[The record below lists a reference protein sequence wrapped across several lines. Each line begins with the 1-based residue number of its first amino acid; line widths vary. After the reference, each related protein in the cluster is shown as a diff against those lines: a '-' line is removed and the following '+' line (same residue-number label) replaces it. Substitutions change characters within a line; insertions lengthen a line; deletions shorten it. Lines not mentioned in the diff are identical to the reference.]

1 MRFRSGRFA
10 VAAIGV
16 VLLVGG
22 CGGNSGDAV
31 DYGSYPTHRI
41 AGDFDQRP
49 SRARGILAESLR
61 LGERIV
67 LGNEV
72 DPDLTAG
79 RGGGVLVD
87 STGLTDGTL
96 SGPQRTALQGY
107 SILGG
112 YSALAG
118 NKPFDPAETSKKF
131 LAISILAFPD
141 EQTAAAAA
149 RDMEHADFM
158 TNPDNV
164 PVGLDA
170 YPAAVN
176 HWRPGVPTLGSWL
189 SWKSLVIRV
198 FAELTEPDFGKL
210 AQQATKALQ
219 SQVAALE
226 RFTPT
231 PASELPNLRLDPD
244 GLLPRL
250 VKTDDYTP
258 DDRTFAVYSTRAF
271 AAASAKPA
279 ADFEANSSRGL
290 TSIAVSH
297 NKMLYRLRDNAA
309 ATEFTKHFIEA
320 SQAEYDPIHGVAGRD
335 SIDCAQLKQPNNRSA
350 DASRYRCLIT
360 RGEYVAKVFS
370 NTDIDV
376 RRLAAAQ
383 DAVLSDGDAR

>member
-1 MRFRSGRFA
+1 MRYRSGRFA
-10 VAAIGV
+10 VAAIG
-16 VLLVGG
+16 LLLLIAA
-22 CGGNSGDAV
+22 CGGNSGGTI
-31 DYGSYPTHRI
+31 DYGSYPVHRI
-41 AGDFDQRP
+41 EGDFDQRP

-67 LGNEV
+67 LANEV
-72 DPDLTAG
+72 DSDLSAG

-87 STGLTDGTL
+87 SSGLTDSTL
-96 SGPQRTALQGY
+96 SGPQRSALQGY

-131 LAISILAFPD
+131 LAVSILAFPD

-149 RDMEHADFM
+149 ADMEHADFLS
-158 TNPDNV
+158 NIDNA

-170 YPAAVN
+170 YPTAIS

-198 FAELTEPDFGKL
+198 FAELPAPDFGKL
-210 AQQATKALQ
+210 AEQVTKTLRLQ
-219 SQVAALE
+219 VSALE

-231 PASELPNLRLDPD
+231 PVSELPALRLDPD
-244 GLLPRL
+244 GLLPLL

-279 ADFEANSSRGL
+279 ADFEANSSRGV

-297 NKMLYRLRDNAA
+297 NKMLYRLRDAAA
-309 ATEFTKHFIEA
+309 ATEFTAHQVEA
-320 SQAEYDPIHGVAGRD
+320 TQSEYLPMHGVANRN
-335 SIDCAQLKQPNNRSA
+335 SIVCAQAKQPNAQSA
-350 DASRYRCLIT
+350 EASRFRCLIT
-360 RGEYVAKVFS
+360 RGEYVAKVYS

-383 DAVLSDGDAR
+383 DSVLSDRQ

>member
-10 VAAIGV
+10 VAALGA
-16 VLLVGG
+16 VLLVSG
-22 CGGNSGDAV
+22 CGGNSDDGV

-41 AGDFDQRP
+41 SGDFDQRP

-87 STGLTDGTL
+87 STGIDDSTL
-96 SGPQRTALQGY
+96 SGPQRAALKGY

-112 YSALAG
+112 YSALSG

-131 LAISILAFPD
+131 LAVSLLAFPD

-149 RDMEHADFM
+149 RDMEHADFLI
-158 TNPDNV
+158 NPDNV
-164 PVGLDA
+164 PVVLDA
-170 YPAAVN
+170 YPAAIN
-176 HWRPGVPTLGSWL
+176 HWRPGVPTLGSWI
-189 SWKSLVIRV
+189 SWKSVVIRV
-198 FAELTEPDFGKL
+198 FAELPEPDFGKL
-210 AQQATKALQ
+210 AQQVTKALQ
-219 SQVAALE
+219 LQLAALE

-231 PASELPNLRLDPD
+231 AASDLPNLRLDPD

-258 DDRTFAVYSTRAF
+258 DEHTFAVYSTRAF

-290 TSIAVSH
+290 TSIAVSY
-297 NKMLYRLRDNAA
+297 NKMLYRLRDNTAA
-309 ATEFTKHFIEA
+309 IEFTRHFIEA
-320 SQAEYDPIHGVAGRD
+320 TQTDFTPMKGVAERD
-335 SIDCAQLKQPNNRSA
+335 SISCAQLKEPNPRSP

-376 RRLAAAQ
+376 RRLAAAE
-383 DAVLSDGDAR
+383 DSILSDPQ